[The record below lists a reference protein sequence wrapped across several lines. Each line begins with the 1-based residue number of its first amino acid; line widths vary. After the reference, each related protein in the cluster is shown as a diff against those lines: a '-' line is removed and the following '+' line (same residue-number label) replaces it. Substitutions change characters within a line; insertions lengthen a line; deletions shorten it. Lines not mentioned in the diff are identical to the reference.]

1 MVCGSAHTHTHT
13 VQPRSSRR
21 MGRGRGWSY
30 QVPGEARQPRP
41 REPWT
46 ARPPPVCLSRS
57 LSPGRPP
64 WVATSGLGGRR
75 WTPWCACVRWS
86 YAAPANDTRAQSA
99 RLPLHST
106 AVARFHPG
114 GGSSSECC
122 ATRRVPSSATS
133 PTTTAPIKTVLYTC
147 ATVGGLLYPLP
158 LACTHDMHPHRWRCH
173 SVQAPRTH
181 VRRLCDGMLASEGTR
196 PPRGAENGGLIVV
209 VALTMRPR
217 VCCLL
222 TYPRVCAC
230 AVSRAGGRSHLSE
243 ETGKPP
249 LLRLKT
255 VSRETSLTVSVLR
268 CSGLPSRCDPPSAR
282 VFHTVPLVSTHPPP
296 IVVSSH
302 PPSSRE
308 EGEARLRV
316 GDVRRRRLVIKRYPP
331 STIHT
336 CPCVCIRSACS
347 DVVVRLRSRRM
358 DGCGMWPTPTPSL
371 PPWKSVPVKASPS
384 AGGGD
389 ALSVCHTLSRPSR
402 RG

>member
-13 VQPRSSRR
+13 LCNHGAREGWEEDADGVTRCQEKRANLALANHGQHARLQCVFLGLFHLGAR
-21 MGRGRGWSY
+21 LGWRHRGW
-30 QVPGEARQPRP
+30 VDGVGRHGARVCGGRMPRLRTTHALSP
-41 REPWT
+41 PDCLCI
-46 ARPPPVCLSRS
+46 RPPLR
-57 LSPGRPP
+57 GF
-64 WVATSGLGGRR
+64 
-75 WTPWCACVRWS
+75 
-86 YAAPANDTRAQSA
+86 TR
-99 RLPLHST
+99 
-106 AVARFHPG
+106 G

-181 VRRLCDGMLASEGTR
+181 VRRVCDGMLASEGTR

-402 RG
+402 G